1 MGSLL
6 ENANRFM
13 GKSVYEQAELEAKAK
28 LSEMED
34 EEVPAIDT
42 EEEVGDD
49 VEAVD
54 VDVDVDVEGEE
65 EEEVPV
71 LPVEAAIRAIQ
82 LALNGEVES
91 AEEALDMVQDMEAE
105 AGEDEELEAS
115 EEEEEEVEEE
125 VTLDDTP
132 DVDDKPIKDLPD
144 DFKELGEGEEEAEEE
159 VVEEEEVAEEAE
171 PVAEETVEEEAKEE
185 NVYGENH
192 SRFLKLS
199 ERYL

>member
-91 AEEALDMVQDMEAE
+91 AEEALDMVQDAMEGGEEDAE
-105 AGEDEELEAS
+105 GDELEAGD
-115 EEEEEEVEEE
+115 ELETDEEEVE
-125 VTLDDTP
+125 
-132 DVDDKPIKDLPD
+132 
-144 DFKELGEGEEEAEEE
+144 
-159 VVEEEEVAEEAE
+159 VEEGCGDKVDLDFTEIRTEEDKLIMILVVK
-171 PVAEETVEEEAKEE
+171 PVA
-185 NVYGENH
+185 
-192 SRFLKLS
+192 
-199 ERYL
+199 